1 MRPVF
6 FDLSPRDRDTLV
18 RVLSELQEQIT
29 TLKSRWVDVS
39 GQQIYNAP
47 SAQVGGGL
55 TTLSQV
61 NALITAAVDSAVQ
74 RLKDDNDLE

>member
-18 RVLSELQEQIT
+18 RVLTDIQTDVAS
-29 TLKSRWVDVS
+29 LKAKWVDVS

-47 SAQVGGGL
+47 VAQVGGGV
-55 TTLSQV
+55 TTLNQV
-61 NALITAAVDSAVQ
+61 NALISSAVDSAVQ
-74 RLKDDNDLE
+74 KLKDDNDLE